1 MESYSIFFNCVK
13 TFRIAFF
20 LFLFISL
27 SGYSAHAQA
36 TQIPSN
42 IDFATVN
49 VDEIP
54 DQQLVQLVQKAQ
66 GAGYSVEDILQ
77 QAQAKGMSADNIA
90 KLRSRLSNL
99 NTQNNQTSS
108 PSQDGTVARNY
119 NGVHLSAKDSLA
131 LLEQARKQAYRQRI
145 FGSDL
150 FSNVNLT
157 FEPNLNIPT
166 PAGYVLG
173 AGDELVV
180 DVYGY
185 SEKND
190 KLKVTPDGFVNIPNV
205 GPVFVSGMTME
216 EAKNRIINRL
226 SSIYSGIKSGS
237 THVQVLLGDI
247 RSIRVMLIGEVVR
260 PGSYTLPSLATITNA
275 LYVSGGPG
283 ESGSFRNIT
292 VVRNGKVIDTFDLY
306 DFLINGDLKGN
317 ILLQD
322 QDIVKVNPYKT
333 RIILEGQV
341 KHPAIFEAKE
351 NETLQDLIT
360 YAGGYTE
367 KAYTGTIKATRITDK
382 EKEVQ
387 TIPQSAV
394 KGYMLQSGDSLY
406 VDSVLN
412 RFANR
417 VSISG
422 PVFFPGSYAVQPG
435 MTVKD
440 VIAQADGVKEDIFL
454 NRGLIKRLKPDF
466 SPEMIDFNVGEIL
479 SGTTAIPV
487 QAEDSITLYSKL
499 DIRERYYV
507 LIRGEINK
515 QDTLPYSEG
524 MRVED
529 AILMAGGFKDAAST
543 KEIEVARR
551 TRSQEYDPKNLS
563 MALVQK
569 FTVSSDLDKIT
580 DSSNFILEPFDQ
592 ITVRRSPGYIEQA
605 SVMIEGEVVYPGQYV
620 IDSKSEKL
628 SDLIR
633 IAGGLKLNAFPEG
646 ALLLRKKSLDLSDN
660 YLEQNKLAAFK
671 EANKGDDS
679 LELDKLKNSRGVD
692 MQLVGIN
699 MEKALASPGSK
710 YDLLLQKDDII
721 RVPQR
726 LETVTLNGEVFYPKQ
741 VRFDKKYRF
750 KDFISQGGG
759 FTAVALRRRSY
770 VVYPNGEV
778 ASTSK
783 VLFFNHFPKVK
794 PGSDIFVPAKRKR
807 EATSAGEILGLTTGL
822 AALMGIIITIIQISK

>member
-1 MESYSIFFNCVK
+1 
-13 TFRIAFF
+13 
-20 LFLFISL
+20 
-27 SGYSAHAQA
+27 
-36 TQIPSN
+36 
-42 IDFATVN
+42 
-49 VDEIP
+49 
-54 DQQLVQLVQKAQ
+54 
-66 GAGYSVEDILQ
+66 
-77 QAQAKGMSADNIA
+77 
-90 KLRSRLSNL
+90 
-99 NTQNNQTSS
+99 
-108 PSQDGTVARNY
+108 
-119 NGVHLSAKDSLA
+119 
-131 LLEQARKQAYRQRI
+131 
-145 FGSDL
+145 
-150 FSNVNLT
+150 
-157 FEPNLNIPT
+157 
-166 PAGYVLG
+166 
-173 AGDELVV
+173 
-180 DVYGY
+180 
-185 SEKND
+185 
-190 KLKVTPDGFVNIPNV
+190 
-205 GPVFVSGMTME
+205 
-216 EAKNRIINRL
+216 
-226 SSIYSGIKSGS
+226 
-237 THVQVLLGDI
+237 
-247 RSIRVMLIGEVVR
+247 
-260 PGSYTLPSLATITNA
+260 
-275 LYVSGGPG
+275 
-283 ESGSFRNIT
+283 
-292 VVRNGKVIDTFDLY
+292 
-306 DFLINGDLKGN
+306 
-317 ILLQD
+317 
-322 QDIVKVNPYKT
+322 
-333 RIILEGQV
+333 
-341 KHPAIFEAKE
+341 
-351 NETLQDLIT
+351 
-360 YAGGYTE
+360 
-367 KAYTGTIKATRITDK
+367 
-382 EKEVQ
+382 
-387 TIPQSAV
+387 
-394 KGYMLQSGDSLY
+394 
-406 VDSVLN
+406 
-412 RFANR
+412 
-417 VSISG
+417 
-422 PVFFPGSYAVQPG
+422 
-435 MTVKD
+435 
-440 VIAQADGVKEDIFL
+440 
-454 NRGLIKRLKPDF
+454 
-466 SPEMIDFNVGEIL
+466 
-479 SGTTAIPV
+479 
-487 QAEDSITLYSKL
+487 
-499 DIRERYYV
+499 
-507 LIRGEINK
+507 
-515 QDTLPYSEG
+515 
-524 MRVED
+524 
-529 AILMAGGFKDAAST
+529 
-543 KEIEVARR
+543 
-551 TRSQEYDPKNLS
+551 